1 MTLSPKAASEELGPS
16 RPSSMTARTS
26 WKRPLRK
33 GLPAIPLKQN
43 GKTTCGSRTMAK
55 QKAHGPPLQMLW
67 KLSWPR
73 KLKKTKERAQP
84 LEGPRKPLEEGSP

>member
-33 GLPAIPLKQN
+33 GLPAIPLKTKWEDHMWFKN
-43 GKTTCGSRTMAK
+43 HGKA
-55 QKAHGPPLQMLW
+55 
-67 KLSWPR
+67 
-73 KLKKTKERAQP
+73 
-84 LEGPRKPLEEGSP
+84 EGPWATFADAVEAFLAKEAEENKGKSTAT